1 MLFLLL
7 ISNQKT
13 KTKRSY
19 RMRKIKLGTLLLVFL
34 SSLASAASEFIVSD
48 IRVEGLQRIQPGTVF
63 NYLPIKVGDEVDKS
77 LTTDAVKALFKTG
90 FFTDVELRQEGDVL
104 VVSVAERPSV
114 ASVKFNGNKDIR
126 SEQLEEALNSA
137 GFSEGRIFNQSILD
151 RVIQD
156 IKSQYFSRGRYS
168 AQVEATISPRTL
180 NRVAVDIDIDEGRVA
195 RIKQIRIIGQE
206 AFEEKDLLDKFA
218 LSDSSVFGFL
228 SRKDKFSEEK
238 LRGDTESLRSF
249 YQDNGYLDFK
259 VNSTDVSLSQNKQ
272 DIFITISVSE
282 GQRFVIK
289 SINVQPVEGV
299 AQEELES
306 RVTTSAGEI
315 FSRQKVAASRADIAG
330 YLADLGYAFVKVNA
344 VTDVD
349 NENNAVGFTF
359 AIDPGPKVYVR
370 RIEITG
376 NTTTRDDVI
385 RRELRQLEGS
395 LFSAAKVRRSR
406 VRLQRLEFF
415 DEVGVETES
424 VPGSVDQLD
433 LIVSVVEKAT
443 GSFLFGI
450 GYSDGDGVLIQA
462 SVKRKNL
469 FGSGKELNL
478 SIDNSSVSKLYE
490 IEYNNPYHTVS
501 GVSRNFHITAREV
514 DAAKADTAEYVANT
528 ISAGIGYRIP
538 MSEFNSLNLTI
549 DVEQID
555 LEETVDTPPEFS
567 TFITANPSSNNLK
580 LLASVGRDTRD
591 SIFFPTEGYLRRASI
606 ETSIPGSDL
615 EYYKV
620 ELRGAWYKSLTKG
633 KKTVFKV
640 AGDVGYGDGYG
651 DSSGLPFFKNYF
663 AGGPSS
669 VRGYNSRSLGPQD
682 TGNTPEA
689 IGGSKKFTA
698 NAELLFPVPGASDSK
713 DKRLG
718 IFVDGGMVFSSEESI
733 DVGELRASAGLS
745 FNWFSPVG
753 PLAISYGVPLNEE
766 AGDDVE
772 KFQLSLGALFR

>member
-1 MLFLLL
+1 
-7 ISNQKT
+7 
-13 KTKRSY
+13 
-19 RMRKIKLGTLLLVFL
+19 MRKLKFGALLLVFI
-34 SSLASAASEFIVSD
+34 SSLANAAGEFIVSD

-63 NYLPIKVGDEVDKS
+63 NYLPIKVGDDVDKE
-77 LTTDAVKALFKTG
+77 LTTDAVKVLFKTG
-90 FFTDVELRQEGDVL
+90 FFTDVEIRQEGTVL

-114 ASVKFNGNKDIR
+114 SSVNFIGNKDIR
-126 SEQLEEALNSA
+126 SEQLEDALNSA

-151 RVIQD
+151 RVLQD
-156 IKSQYFSRGRYS
+156 IKNQYFARGRYS
-168 AQVEATISPRTL
+168 ALVEATVSPRSL
-180 NRVAVDIDIDEGRVA
+180 NRVAVDIKIDEGRVA
-195 RIKQIRIIGQE
+195 RIKQIRVIGQE
-206 AFEEKDLLDKFA
+206 DFSEEELLDKFS
-218 LSDSSVFGFL
+218 LSDGSVFGFL

-249 YQDNGYLDFK
+249 YLDNGYLDFS
-259 VNSTDVSLSQNKQ
+259 VNTTDVSLSQNKQ
-272 DIFITISVSE
+272 DIFITISVTE
-282 GQRFVIK
+282 GKRFVIK
-289 SINVQPVEGV
+289 SIDVQPVEGV
-299 AQEELES
+299 VQQELES
-306 RVTTSAGEI
+306 LVTTAPGDV
-315 FSRQKVAASRADIAG
+315 FSRQRVATSRADIADF
-330 YLADLGYAFVKVNA
+330 LADLGYAFVKVSA

-406 VRLQRLEFF
+406 IRLQRLEFF
-415 DEVGVETES
+415 DEVGIETES

-433 LIVSVVEKAT
+433 LVVRVVEKAT

-450 GYSDGDGVLIQA
+450 GYSDADGVLIQA

-469 FGSGKELNL
+469 FGSGKELNI

-490 IEYNNPYHTVS
+490 VEYNNPYHTVN
-501 GVSRNFHITAREV
+501 GVSRNIHLTAREV
-514 DAAKADTAEYVANT
+514 DASEADTAEYIVNT
-528 ISAGIGYRIP
+528 ISAGVGYRIP
-538 MSEFNSLNLTI
+538 ISEFNSLNLSVDI
-549 DVEQID
+549 ENVD
-555 LEETVDTPPEFS
+555 LEETTDTPPEFS
-567 TFITANPSSNNLK
+567 SFIAQNPSSNNLK
-580 LLASVGRDTRD
+580 VLASVGRDTRD

-606 ETSIPGSDL
+606 EASFPGSDL

-620 ELRGAWYKSLTKG
+620 DVRGAWFKSITKSR
-633 KKTVFKV
+633 KAVFKV
-640 AGDVGYGDGYG
+640 SGDLGYGDGYG
-651 DSSGLPFFKNYF
+651 DSNELPFFKNYF

-689 IGGSKKFTA
+689 IGGSKKLTA

-718 IFVDGGMVFSSEESI
+718 FFLDGGMVFGADESI
-733 DVGELRASAGLS
+733 DVSELRTSVGLS

-753 PLAISYGVPLNEE
+753 PLAISYGVPLNDEV
-766 AGDDVE
+766 GDDIE